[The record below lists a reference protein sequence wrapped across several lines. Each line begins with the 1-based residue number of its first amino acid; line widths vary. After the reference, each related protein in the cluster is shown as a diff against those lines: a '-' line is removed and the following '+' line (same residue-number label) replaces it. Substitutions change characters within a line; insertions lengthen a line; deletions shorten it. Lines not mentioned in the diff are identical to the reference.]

1 MSRSSSRWY
10 WRSIGTVLFLACVA
24 FRLDAAN
31 STAVTVDALSVNLD
45 PLIDSAAHDRNQ
57 FAVNIPHPAS
67 TSTQGHWMRTAST
80 STWSYTVQVPTA
92 ISLSFHASHIALP
105 PSAVLTV
112 TAGSTHASYHAQD
125 VSRGGLW
132 SRPLIGDTLEI
143 TVSVN
148 TNQASRMELQVD
160 SLQAGYRGLGGGVA
174 DHPHYR
180 RIMAS
185 QAGTGTNCTQNYS
198 CSATAASQGPAQA
211 TVAVLVGDQY
221 QCTGTLLNNTRGDG
235 TPYVLTARH
244 CQTGKMGGGAPN
256 TAESVIIYWDAVS
269 ACGQTL
275 QSIYYGPTTQ
285 SGAVTVVEQQDA
297 WLIKL
302 DAPPVVNDAF
312 YAGWDA
318 RGSPFTGGYSI
329 HHALG
334 NDKQYVSWYG
344 RALLQHYSAASV
356 QVGYNSTFWG
366 VVNELGEVGAGSS
379 GGALFDPNNNVVGS
393 GSLANLVNGDGS
405 AGYCPAT
412 PLATAT
418 ASNVAAQYTA
428 LSSVWTSTA
437 DMTST
442 TGEVTLKSVLDPD
455 NTGRMSV
462 SGFGLAAVSNS
473 APVATSAPD
482 PGPTATPPNSSSND
496 STAADPSSGG
506 KGGGG
511 ALDPFWLLLFSI
523 PLALRATYSSRNPTV
538 TGIRAA
544 RTAGNKPPT
553 KPMASA
559 HLSPPHSKAGE
570 TLKANTT

>member
-1 MSRSSSRWY
+1 MSRCSSRWY
-10 WRSIGTVLFLACVA
+10 WRFIGTLLFLACVV

-31 STAVTVDALSVNLD
+31 GMAATVDSLSVNLD
-45 PLIDSAAHDRNQ
+45 PLIDSAAHERNR
-57 FAVNIPHPAS
+57 FAVNVSHPVS
-67 TSTQGHWMRTAST
+67 ISTQGGWARTGST
-80 STWSYTVQVPTA
+80 STWTYSVQVPTA
-92 ISLSFHASHIALP
+92 ISMSFHASHLVLP

-112 TAGSTHASYHAQD
+112 TAGSTHATYRAQD

-132 SRPLIGDTLEI
+132 SRPLIGDTLGI

-148 TNQASRMELQVD
+148 TNEASRVELQVD

-180 RIMAS
+180 HIMAA

-198 CSATAASQGPAQA
+198 CSATAANQGPAQA

-256 TAESVIIYWDAVS
+256 AAGSVIIYWDAVS

-285 SGAVTVVEQQDA
+285 HGAVTVVEQQDA

-302 DAPPVVNDAF
+302 DAPPVANDAF

-318 RGSPFTGGYSI
+318 RGSLFTGGYSI

-344 RALLQHYSAASV
+344 RALLQHFSAASV

-393 GSLANLVNGDGS
+393 GSLANLVDGDGS

-455 NTGRMSV
+455 DTGRMSV
-462 SGFGLAAVSNS
+462 TGFGLATVTDG
-473 APVATSAPD
+473 APAPTSTPDPGSTVATS
-482 PGPTATPPNSSSND
+482 NSN
-496 STAADPSSGG
+496 STNSTADPSSGG

-523 PLALRATYSSRNPTV
+523 PLALRVTYSSRNPAV

-553 KPMASA
+553 NPMASA

>member
-1 MSRSSSRWY
+1 MPRCSSRRY
-10 WRSIGTVLFLACVA
+10 WRFIGTLLFLSCVV
-24 FRLDAAN
+24 FRLNAAN
-31 STAVTVDALSVNLD
+31 AAAITVDSLAVNLD
-45 PLIDSAAHDRNQ
+45 SLIDSAAHDRTR
-57 FAVNIPHPAS
+57 FAVNIPHPVS
-67 TSTQGHWMRTAST
+67 TSTQGHWTRTGST
-80 STWSYTVQVPTA
+80 STWTYNVQVPTA
-92 ISLSFHASHIALP
+92 ISLSFHATHLALP

-112 TAGSTHASYHAQD
+112 TAGSTHAIYHAQD

-143 TVSVN
+143 TLSVN
-148 TNQASRMELQVD
+148 SNEPSHAELQID
-160 SLQAGYRGLGGGVA
+160 SLQVGYRGLGGDVA

-180 RIMAS
+180 RIVAT
-185 QAGTGTNCTQNYS
+185 QAATGSNCTQNYS
-198 CSATAASQGPAQA
+198 CSATAANQGPAQA
-211 TVAVLVGDQY
+211 TVAVLIGDQY
-221 QCTGTLLNNTRGDG
+221 QCTGTLLNNARRDG

-256 TAESVIIYWDAVS
+256 AAGSVIIYWDAVS

-302 DAPPVVNDAF
+302 DVPPIANDAY

-318 RGSPFTGGYSI
+318 RGSSFTGGYSI

-344 RALLQHYSAASV
+344 RALLQHLSAASV

-412 PLATAT
+412 PLAAAT

-442 TGEVTLKSVLDPD
+442 TGDVTLKSVLDPD

-462 SGFGLAAVSNS
+462 TGFGLAAVTDS
-473 APVATSAPD
+473 APVATSNPD
-482 PGPTATPPNSSSND
+482 PGATATPPNSSSAN
-496 STAADPSSGG
+496 STADPSSGG
-506 KGGGG
+506 EGGGG
-511 ALDPFWLLLFSI
+511 ALDPFWLLLFFI
-523 PLALRATYSSRNPTV
+523 PLALRVTYSSRNPTV

-559 HLSPPHSKAGE
+559 HLSPSHSKAGE
-570 TLKANTT
+570 TLNANTT

>member
-1 MSRSSSRWY
+1 MSRYTSRSY
-10 WRSIGTVLFLACVA
+10 WRFIGTLL
-24 FRLDAAN
+24 LAAN
-31 STAVTVDALSVNLD
+31 ATAATVDSLSVNLD
-45 PLIDSAAHDRNQ
+45 PLIDGAAQDRNR
-57 FAVNIPHPAS
+57 FAVNIPHPVS
-67 TSTQGHWMRTAST
+67 TSTQGRWMRTGST
-80 STWSYTVQVPTA
+80 STWIYSVQVPTA
-92 ISLSFHASHIALP
+92 ISMSFHAPHLALP

-112 TAGSTHASYHAQD
+112 TAGSTGATYHARD

-143 TVSVN
+143 TVSAD
-148 TNQASRMELQVD
+148 TTEASRAELQID
-160 SLQAGYRGLGGGVA
+160 SLQVGYRGLGGGVA
-174 DHPHYR
+174 DHPRYR
-180 RIMAS
+180 HIMSA

-198 CSATAASQGPAQA
+198 CSATAANQGPAQA

-221 QCTGTLLNNTRGDG
+221 QCTGTLLNNIRGDG

-256 TAESVIIYWDAVS
+256 AAESVIIYWDAVS

-285 SGAVTVVEQQDA
+285 HGAVTVVEQQDA

-302 DAPPVVNDAF
+302 DAPPVVKDAF

-318 RGSPFTGGYSI
+318 RGSLFTGGYSI

-344 RALLQHYSAASV
+344 RPLLQHFSAASV

-393 GSLANLVNGDGS
+393 GSLANLVDGDGS
-405 AGYCPAT
+405 AGYCPAS

-442 TGEVTLKSVLDPD
+442 TGDVTLKSVLDPD

-462 SGFGLAAVSNS
+462 TGFGLATVTDG
-473 APVATSAPD
+473 APVPTS
-482 PGPTATPPNSSSND
+482 SSSNSIN
-496 STAADPSSGG
+496 STADPSSGG
-506 KGGGG
+506 TGGGG
-511 ALDPFWLLLFSI
+511 TLDPFWLLLFSI
-523 PLALRATYSSRNPTV
+523 PLALRVTYSSRNPAV